1 MNRSFFVS
9 VSSPSFVSA
18 AVATPA
24 FHPRQRATLG
34 ATDSPRARCL
44 HNARLSGTHTE
55 GLLSSSR
62 ERARTFPPRTKKHP
76 LFFPFLPWF
85 SARTPSLVFSTAS
98 RACTRTRASRA
109 PQSVSEKSLHFFTHL
124 AYFTIAQ
131 RIKGEYFI
139 IFSFTSLVPWLHPES
154 EEFSSRV
161 FAKNRHQSRRNR
173 EEQNGESKREGKK
186 QKPSP
191 LNSSRSTFCDRSVKR

>member
-44 HNARLSGTHTE
+44 HNARLSGTHTAW
-55 GLLSSSR
+55 LLSSPR
-62 ERARTFPPRTKKHP
+62 ERAHIFPPRTKKHP

-85 SARTPSLVFSTAS
+85 SVRTPSLVFSTAS
-98 RACTRTRASRA
+98 RARTRTRAQNARLSQFQKKA
-109 PQSVSEKSLHFFTHL
+109 
-124 AYFTIAQ
+124 
-131 RIKGEYFI
+131 
-139 IFSFTSLVPWLHPES
+139 FTSSPTSHISLSHS
-154 EEFSSRV
+154 ELWVKTLLSF
-161 FAKNRHQSRRNR
+161 
-173 EEQNGESKREGKK
+173 
-186 QKPSP
+186 PSP
-191 LNSSRSTFCDRSVKR
+191 LSSRDFTRK